1 MCGKSPGGE
10 TPRSGAVRAG
20 FRRQSLH
27 GHLHIWQT
35 DKQKRPAEAQGYGW
49 PQIFLKF
56 KYKEVAEAE
65 TR

>member
-1 MCGKSPGGE
+1 M
-10 TPRSGAVRAG
+10 
-20 FRRQSLH
+20 H

-65 TR
+65 TG